1 MAGVAKIT
9 KEQIWAAAEEL
20 VAAGKSPTLAQV
32 RAVVGGGS
40 YTTISEAMTEW
51 KAAQEASEAP
61 IREPLP
67 SVLEEA
73 AARMMMEVWSV
84 STGLANDR
92 LKAEREALDAARAE
106 HERVQQETAEM
117 ADQLAE
123 EIEALRS
130 ANEALQETIA
140 AATESETEAKE
151 ALQTERLKVTQLQ
164 ARLDALEE
172 SMQELRSE
180 KDRLVRL
187 TEESAKELR
196 LLDKTNFELS
206 AEVEQL
212 RVVVQDKEK
221 WIQGLATEAEQ
232 LRPLAERLQQAE
244 AENAKLVAKVEQ
256 LERHNEKQASVF
268 QAAIL
273 DAVTAA
279 ANGTAAAKKGRRDE
293 K

>member
-32 RAVVGGGS
+32 RSAVGGGS
-40 YTTISEAMTEW
+40 YTTISEAMNEW
-51 KAAQEASEAP
+51 KAAQEASDAP

-67 SVLEEA
+67 PVLDEA
-73 AARMMMEVWSV
+73 AVRMMAEVWAV
-84 STGLANDR
+84 ATGLANDR
-92 LKAEREALDAARAE
+92 LKSEREALDAARVE
-106 HERVQQETAEM
+106 HERVQAETAEM

-130 ANEALQETIA
+130 SNEALQETIA
-140 AATESETEAKE
+140 AATESETAAKE
-151 ALQTERLKVTQLQ
+151 ALHVERLKVTQLQ
-164 ARLDALEE
+164 ARLEALEE
-172 SMQELRSE
+172 SIQELRSE

-212 RVVVQDKEK
+212 RVGVQDKDKLGAEV
-221 WIQGLATEAEQ
+221 EQ
-232 LRPLAERLQQAE
+232 LRLEVDRLRPIE
-244 AENAKLVAKVEQ
+244 MENAKLVAKVEQ
-256 LERHNEKQASVF
+256 LREHIDKQEQIFKSTILESVH
-268 QAAIL
+268 
-273 DAVTAA
+273 AA
-279 ANGTAAAKKGRRDE
+279 AQGNKRKKDE
-293 K
+293 GGIRNDK